1 MAFSTLTKE
10 YRPALTERECKALDI
25 IGEELKNT
33 NAVMNLTALTD
44 EKGVGL
50 LHFWDSLTLIDTGLF
65 NNKSVIDVGCGGGF
79 PSLPLAL
86 CAPTCHITSNDATA
100 KKLNYVAETAKK
112 AGIENL
118 DTLVG
123 RAEELS
129 VLPQYRENFDI
140 AVARGV
146 ARLNVLCEWCM
157 PFVKVG
163 GYFVAMKGEK
173 GIEEAEE
180 AKKAISVLGGEMV
193 DIINIAVPE
202 FEYLHTLVV
211 IKKVKPTPKIYPRR
225 NSQIQKKPL

>member
-1 MAFSTLTKE
+1 MSFSLLTKK
-10 YRPALTERECKALDI
+10 YRDSLTENECRALDI
-25 IGEELKNT
+25 IGESLRDK

-50 LHFWDSLTLIDTGLF
+50 LHFWDSLTLLDTGLF
-65 NNKSVIDVGCGGGF
+65 KNARVIDVGCGGGF

-86 CAPTCHITSNDATA
+86 CADDCVIVSNDATA
-100 KKLNYVAETAKK
+100 KKLAYVAETAEK
-112 AGIENL
+112 AGISNL
-118 DTLVG
+118 ETLCG
-123 RAEELS
+123 RAEELAL
-129 VLPQYRENFDI
+129 LPENRENFDI

-173 GIEEAEE
+173 GREEAEE
-180 AKKAISVLGGEMV
+180 AKKAIALLGGEMV
-193 DIINIAVPE
+193 DIIDKKVPE
-202 FEYLHTLVV
+202 FDYLHTLII
-211 IKKVKPTPKIYPRR
+211 IKKVKPTPKNYPRR

>member
-86 CAPTCHITSNDATA
+86 CAKTCHITSNDATA

-193 DIINIAVPE
+193 DIINITVPE

>member
-1 MAFSTLTKE
+1 MSFSELTKKYRETLTD
-10 YRPALTERECKALDI
+10 AECRSLDI
-25 IGEELKNT
+25 IGESLRDK

-50 LHFWDSLTLIDTGLF
+50 LHFWDSLTLLDTGLF
-65 NNKSVIDVGCGGGF
+65 KKANVIDVGCGGGF

-86 CAPTCHITSNDATA
+86 CASDCVITSNDATA
-100 KKLNYVAETAKK
+100 KKLAYVEETAGK
-112 AGIENL
+112 AGIKNL
-118 DTLVG
+118 KTLCG
-123 RAEELS
+123 RAEELA
-129 VLPQYRENFDI
+129 LAPEYRENFDI

-173 GIEEAEE
+173 GREEADE
-180 AKKAISVLGGEMV
+180 AGKAISVLGGELV
-193 DIINIAVPE
+193 DIIDVKVPE
-202 FEYLHTLVV
+202 FDYLHTLVV
-211 IKKVKPTPKIYPRR
+211 IKKTKSTPKLYPRR

>member
-1 MAFSTLTKE
+1 MAFSTLTKQ
-10 YRPALTERECKALDI
+10 YRPSLTSEECASLDI
-25 IGEELKNT
+25 IGESLRDT

-50 LHFWDSLTLIDTGLF
+50 LHFWDSLTLLDTNLF
-65 NNKSVIDVGCGGGF
+65 NNAKVIDVGCGGGF

-86 CAPTCHITSNDATA
+86 CAKSCNIVSNDATA
-100 KKLNYVAETAKK
+100 KKLTYVAETAKK
-112 AGIENL
+112 AGISNL
-118 DTLVG
+118 TTLCG

-129 VLPQYRENFDI
+129 HEVKHREIYDI

-173 GIEEAEE
+173 GAEE
-180 AKKAISVLGGEMV
+180 AAEAKNAISVLGGELV
-193 DIINIAVPE
+193 DIINIKVPE
-202 FEYLHTLVV
+202 FEYLHTLVI
-211 IKKVKPTPKIYPRR
+211 IKKIKPTHRSYPRR

>member
-1 MAFSTLTKE
+1 MSFSEITKK
-10 YRPALTERECKALDI
+10 YRDSLTESECASLDI
-25 IGEELKNT
+25 IGNELVKT

-65 NNKSVIDVGCGGGF
+65 KGKRVIDVGCGGGF

-86 CAPTCHITSNDATA
+86 CSEDCVIVSNDATA

-112 AGIENL
+112 AGINNL
-118 DTLVG
+118 ETLCG

-129 VLPQYRENFDI
+129 VLPEYREGFDI

-157 PFVKVG
+157 PFVKNG

-173 GIEEAEE
+173 GREEAEE
-180 AKKAISVLGGEMV
+180 AKKAISVLGGELV
-193 DIINIAVPE
+193 EITDIKIPE
-202 FEYLHTLVV
+202 FDYLHTLII
-211 IKKVKPTPKIYPRR
+211 IKKTKSTPKLYPRR

>member
-1 MAFSTLTKE
+1 MSFSVITKKYRDSLTDG
-10 YRPALTERECKALDI
+10 ECASLDI
-25 IGEELKNT
+25 IGTELVNT

-65 NNKSVIDVGCGGGF
+65 KNARVIDVGCGGGF

-86 CAPTCHITSNDATA
+86 CASDCVIVSNDATA
-100 KKLNYVAETAKK
+100 KKLTYVAETAKK
-112 AGIENL
+112 AGIDNL
-118 DTLVG
+118 QTLCG

-129 VLPQYRENFDI
+129 VLPEHRESFDI

-157 PFVKVG
+157 PFVKNG

-173 GIEEAEE
+173 GREEAEE
-180 AKKAISVLGGEMV
+180 AKKAISVLGGELV
-193 DIINIAVPE
+193 DIMSITVPE
-202 FEYLHTLVV
+202 FDYAHSLVV
-211 IKKVKPTPKIYPRR
+211 VKKVKPTPKNYPRR

>member
-1 MAFSTLTKE
+1 MAFSTLTKQ
-10 YRPALTERECKALDI
+10 YRPSLTDNECKSLDI

-50 LHFWDSLTLIDTGLF
+50 LHFWDSLTLLDTGLF

-86 CAPTCHITSNDATA
+86 CAPDCHITSNDATA

-112 AGIENL
+112 AGIQNL

-129 VLPQYRENFDI
+129 VLPQYRENFDM

-173 GIEEAEE
+173 GLEEAEE
-180 AKKAISVLGGEMV
+180 AKKAISVLGGELV
-193 DIINIAVPE
+193 DIINVTVPE
-202 FEYLHTLVV
+202 FEYLHTLVI
-211 IKKVKPTPKIYPRR
+211 IKKISKTPKTYPRR